1 MADTQTKTSEDQ
13 ISIMYLYSC
22 WSLPQISMESVFVLE
37 RQVHGK
43 SNQTQTMPDNN
54 QDKQQE
60 RAQ

>member
-1 MADTQTKTSEDQ
+1 
-13 ISIMYLYSC
+13 
-22 WSLPQISMESVFVLE
+22 MESVFVLE
-37 RQVHGK
+37 RQVHGT